1 MGGEPVPSI
10 LASRKIWPASSSPLR
25 LALCF
30 RLHVRSIFAELAAVP
45 PVSVI
50 ERAKN
55 AMFWTPGLTLAD
67 LASQALT
74 NAVDSLE
81 KKRGEAFPHRKTELK
96 GGRPMK

>member
-1 MGGEPVPSI
+1 MRIFAAARPS
-10 LASRKIWPASSSPLR
+10 LWLVC
-25 LALCF
+25 CF

-55 AMFWTPGLTLAD
+55 AVFWTPRLTLAA

-81 KKRGEAFPHRKTELK
+81 KKRGEAFLIER
-96 GGRPMK
+96 RN